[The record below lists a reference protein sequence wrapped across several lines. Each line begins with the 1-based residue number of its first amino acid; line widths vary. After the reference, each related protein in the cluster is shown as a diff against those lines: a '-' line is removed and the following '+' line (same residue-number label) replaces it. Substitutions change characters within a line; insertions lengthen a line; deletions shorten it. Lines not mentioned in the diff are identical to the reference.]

1 MSRQFSLLI
10 ATKPV
15 WATDPV
21 LVDALVDTVY
31 SVQLVASDTLTFA
44 VRTGVL
50 CPGVTM
56 DAAGLLTGSPTAE
69 GTYVFTVRA
78 EGDSPTVF
86 TDRTFKQV
94 VAAFPTWI
102 TASALPDMVA
112 GSAGQAQLVAQS
124 TAFFTVATGFLPS
137 GVTMTPQGLLSGTP
151 ASSGTYGFTV
161 KATSASP
168 LFETDK
174 TFAVVVK
181 TSPAWVTA
189 PVLAD
194 AVTGTAVSVQLQAT
208 EGATYTIVAGQLRGG
223 LAMSPTGLVSG
234 TPALPGSFG
243 FTVRAS
249 NATGYG
255 VDRAFTLLVVSTP
268 TWATPATL
276 PDFVADQPMSLQFQA
291 AGATSYELIGTL
303 PTGLSFAAQ
312 SGVLSGTPTVSGT
325 YGFDVKALTASVSVS
340 STRTFAVL
348 VSKRPV
354 FTTAAAIAS
363 AVRGGTVSGTIA
375 AQDAVSYSVTA
386 GAVPTG
392 ATLGASGTL
401 TGTYNAAGT
410 FSFDVKAA
418 GTSAAVTAKRTFTQT
433 IVETPTWLT
442 SQAISSLRYDA
453 VSLQLDA
460 SYAVQYTAQTALPAG
475 LTLSSSG
482 LLEGAATAVG
492 AFPFTVRASSSVP
505 AVFSD
510 RVFTITV
517 ASVPTWVTP
526 AGALDSYGVGLAVS
540 FALEA
545 TTAGSYVLK
554 SGVVPQGLSLASTGL
569 LTGTP
574 TTAETQTFTVR
585 ASSGGSVYADRTF
598 VATVS
603 SLPAWTTSSPLA
615 DIAKDAA
622 YSFTLVASNTGS
634 YTLQSGSLPAGVTLA
649 SATGVLS
656 GTPTVAGSYSF
667 TIRATRTGAASVF
680 VDRAFTLLIATM
692 PTWTTAAG
700 LANTAQSVA
709 YSFSLLAS
717 NASATGFAVTA
728 GALPPGVSLGTD
740 GTLSGTPSAVGAYS
754 FTVKATSTTSST
766 VFATRAFT
774 LTTVPMPVWTTTS
787 LVDVAAG
794 SVYSLQLTATNA
806 VSFALKTGTLPTGL
820 TLSSGGLL
828 SGTPSAAGSFSFTI
842 TATGDAANALTDQ
855 ALTQLV
861 ATTPT
866 WVTSGTLSNT
876 AQSVA
881 YSFALVATNANATGF
896 SVTSG
901 ALPPGVTLGAN
912 GTLAGTPTAL
922 STYNFTVRALS
933 TTSSTIFATRAFTL
947 TTVPLPVWTTTSLV
961 DVASGV
967 VYSMQLAATNAVS
980 YALKTGTLPTG
991 LSLSSGGLLTGTPS
1005 AAGSFSFTITATGN
1019 ATNALTDQALTQLV
1033 ATTPTWTTAPSLA
1046 NTAQNVAYSFALLA
1060 SNANATGF
1068 SVTSGTLPAGVA
1080 LSTAGVLSGTPTALA
1095 TYSFTVRTSST
1106 TSATIFADRAF
1117 TLTTVPLPVWTTTS
1131 LTDVASGS
1139 AYSVQL
1145 VATNAVSF
1153 AVKTGTLPTGLSL
1166 SSGGLLSGTPS
1177 ASGTFSFTITATGNA
1192 TNALTD
1198 QALTQIVA
1206 TTPTWTT
1213 GAALLSTAQSVAYSF
1228 ALVATDA
1235 LVTGYSLLSGTL
1247 PAGVTLGTDG
1257 TLSGTPTA
1265 ASTYNFTV
1273 RVRSVLSASIFADRA
1288 FSLTTVPLPVW
1299 SSPAAGAL
1307 TDLPTGAAIATVN
1320 FVATDGLM
1328 YAVQTGT
1335 LPTGL
1340 ALSSGGAL
1348 TGTPTAAGSF
1358 SFTVRATGNAANA
1371 TADRAFSQIVA
1382 AVPVWTTGAGL
1393 ADIPDS
1399 TAVSFQFVATS
1410 AVSYALTSGSLPPG
1424 LSLSSGGLLTGT
1436 AGTTLATYSFTI
1448 RATGSSAVAFAD
1460 QAFTQNV
1467 VSNIPLNYLRYHGV
1481 AVNSY
1486 THSMV
1491 LGADGR
1497 AYGCGNDTEG
1507 YVTGTAGG
1515 LVLMT
1520 QVPVVTNIVEFGK
1533 QSPFNHTYAKDSS
1546 GQWWTWGTYAANAL
1560 GTGSTTGGITTP
1572 VTWNGLANVVRMVHD
1587 GHTTG
1592 TSTFAQTGDGSWYRW
1607 GANLNGC
1614 LGTGNTTAMP
1624 TPTLFTALT
1633 NIKQVEGGHSAGF
1646 LFLLENGDVY
1656 ALGLQRNATANVNL
1670 TTPTLVISNVKYIY
1684 GGHAARAH
1692 FVLKNDGTIWCWG
1705 RNPFGQLG
1713 LGDLSIVSYTAPVR
1727 NTAIE
1732 ALGTIK
1738 DISTSGDHTLVLL
1751 STGVVKAAGSSNFY
1765 KNATGNVTSFETL
1778 AGLPAIKHIIAQ
1790 RTHCI
1795 YISESL
1801 QMYVSGQNAN
1811 IECGIEN
1818 VPALDPTLLTTS
1830 FALSPFAQTP
1840 KWNTPAAITMTSGTP
1855 KRLDASAAGT
1865 YYVQSG
1871 SLTGGMSLS
1880 MDGLISGNAAA
1891 GSYSFTVR
1899 AYGASASGFADR
1911 AFTLTVSDSGI
1922 KEVVCCSSAW
1932 TMMLMTDG
1940 TVYSQGYSPEGY
1952 MGNGSGITSYAT
1964 PTKIASLSNIVDI
1977 AVAGNQLTFA
1987 ALDASGVVWCWG
1999 VNNASNRTGT
2009 NTASGTNIYIP
2020 IANTFLPTI
2029 TKLFSG
2035 GPNIGNVWAITTT
2048 GAVWTWGRT
2057 DFNAGTITGT
2067 ATPIT
2072 ISGLTDIV
2080 KVSQG
2085 STVVAL
2091 SSTGVSY
2098 SFSHITSTTSGS
2110 TDQAMMG
2117 TGAIN
2122 GTNVPRQLSTE
2133 VADVVAY
2140 NSGIVQLMKNGDVL
2154 FNGYQNVGNTVTTR
2168 WYFPTKNDAASG
2180 RNVVALYGGYG
2191 SAYYM
2196 RTGAGSMYYFDL
2208 APDNDWLPGGGSSH
2222 ATGYFMPVTVPTPMV
2237 KSLNEGYIFRTL
2249 WTQGQDGRVYAL
2261 GSQTWTTTDTTATR
2275 YNDPV
2280 SVPVMTTFAQ
2290 QNTLNSFGKYRGM
2303 AMPGNNAMGFY
2314 IRDNGLVYGYGDN
2327 SDSKVLGSGTGNLT
2341 LTQVSTLANIV
2352 QVACCESHSYAMDN
2366 SGAWYVWGKYPA
2378 GSRGDGSTTL
2388 GTTTPVA
2395 FTTPYSIAKIV
2406 CSARS
2411 SIAWTTN
2418 GDLVMWGAN
2427 DNGELANGTTTM
2439 VSSPVP
2445 FTALTNVKTVYPRTL
2460 GFGLLLNNGD
2470 LYITGRR
2477 SGAAATTAILV
2488 SSNVSDLWGDY
2499 ASQFLRKTD
2508 GSIWVWGENGRLT
2521 LGTGFASAVSHTSLT
2536 RHTALEALGTVKH
2549 IVSNNQATVVL
2560 LTSGAVYACGDTP
2573 YYKGTNAG
2581 FNATFELLSM
2591 PAMTYVHHNGYVG
2604 TYVTSDLKVYV
2615 SGNTYTGYETAGAFY
2630 NAGIRTPGFQ
2640 IAPLGDK
2647 PYWSSP
2653 ADLSGPAL
2661 NVAYS
2666 KQLLAVDAYSFA
2678 VLSGTLPAGLAL
2690 SSTGVLSGTPTAA
2703 GSYNWTVRALGG
2715 STTTYAD
2722 KAFSM
2727 DLAATQSPDA
2737 EFEALKAASRLV
2749 VTGGT
2754 FSMAAFSMLPKT
2766 NVYDFVAVDV
2776 TTGTT
2781 AVTTFNFSLWTG
2793 TAYNTFSATP
2803 AALSGYTAATSTGS
2817 TAVSS
2822 NTTYY
2827 TRFLVSMNLLTVQVY
2842 TGFTSATWTL
2852 TGQTMSKTYVI
2863 PADMGDASMENA
2875 SFSSTGLSNVFSINV
2890 PFLTARVYQ
2899 RGIAKSNTTSFVLA
2913 SNGDVYGA
2921 GYNTDGRLTGVVGT
2935 ASNTFTKVPSLGGIT
2950 HFNEGSEY
2958 GAQLMYAR
2966 DASGTWFQWGTG
2978 VAYERGDGTITTGVL
2993 PPRAFPYLPGMSR
3006 VVKGANGNTFGLA
3019 GGKWYMWGPNA
3030 QGQIGNGTTAAIA
3043 LPTEFTAL
3051 TGIKDVGSATRGFVF
3066 LLNNGNLYGTGNF
3079 DDTSADKLTPT
3090 LLTTGVHKVIGT
3102 DQGYIALKTTG
3113 WVYSSYIGNNTN
3125 TLATAPASLAILN
3138 SAPIRAFSASNAAVI
3153 LYTTGAS
3160 SGIGWSDNFSS
3171 TNAVSIP
3178 GGQAISGLPS
3188 NVAYAHIEN
3197 HTTWVTY
3204 DLKFYTAGNN
3214 AGFQTGFNTGARN
3227 NTQQL
3232 TLGFQMAPLSR
3243 VPTWNTTA
3251 SITRTAVGSAIAMQF
3266 DATDAR
3272 AYRVVAGSLPAGLVM
3287 SQDGSLTGTV
3297 TASAGAFAFTVRA
3310 YGMTN
3315 NSISDRSFS
3324 WTITSQSQDTEFE
3337 AFKTAGRIAK
3347 VSNKYDLGSYSF
3359 LPTDGSYD
3367 FVVADRVTTTT
3378 PGAAFAFSLFT
3389 GGTGTG
3395 SFNTYGAKS
3404 ASVASADTLLL
3415 LQGEGGSI
3423 VDTSTFARSVT
3434 NGGGVTQSSG
3444 QSRFGSKS
3452 LLFDGTANGYL
3463 TVPANASFAFGTGDY
3478 TIEAWILLTL
3488 GNAARSIVCSEAVN
3502 SAGSFG
3508 LLLSGSDLIARID
3521 GAANDIT
3528 APSAISVGQWLH
3540 VAAVRASGVLT
3551 LYVNGTAA
3559 ASGTRTQNVT
3569 QNNPRI
3575 GNANGFTIPFQGYMD
3590 ELRIAPSAAYTS
3602 NFAVASSPFVLSNP
3616 ASVTA
3621 NTDYYARLR
3630 IDAAQMTYS
3639 LYSSFTPAT
3648 WTFGAP
3654 IMTQTMPINATD
3666 VSMESLTVLTSSA
3679 GTLQNLWSAN
3689 TPVLTAGT
3697 KVRTVSGTDNGTY
3710 ILTSDGSVYA
3720 AGYNQD
3726 GRLSGTA
3733 GTANNTFF
3741 KIAGLSNIVRLT
3753 TYGASSMCMAQD
3765 TSGIWYMFGNTSQ
3778 RGDGLTTSVLMP
3790 PTVWTYLKDV
3800 VDIVSCGSGRFA
3812 KTKAGLWYCWGSNGT
3827 GVIGQGNT
3835 SAYNTIYQTAPV
3847 QNLKDV
3853 QCCNNAA
3860 LFLTNDGVLYGTGNF
3875 QDGVG
3880 NRTTPVQFLTSVNRV
3895 FAGNDSYIALKN
3907 DGTWWG
3913 GGRNV
3918 FGDLFLG
3925 NTTVVPA
3932 QTPVTIPYLNGIKV
3946 RALEMCSPG
3955 CALVTTSDGNVFA
3968 VGDGNVFRSTAGV
3981 VTTPVQLANVSGDV
3995 AYSRSGMN
4003 SHSATCTVKF
4013 DGKLWTSG
4021 ATSTDYY
4028 QTGFA
4033 GGNPRNPTY
4042 LSGFTI
4048 APLSRT
4054 PTWNTPSNL
4063 APIVLNV
4070 VTYYRLEASDARLFK
4085 IVSGSLPTGITM
4097 GTDGLL
4103 TGTATVAA
4111 PFSVTVRAYGWTSGA
4126 FVDRTFTGAAIL
4138 VLAGGPI
4145 GVPAGATVTNTA
4157 ALLGPDRLP
4166 VYLFNNSIYDGTFSY
4181 HSAGNT
4187 TSDTITIT
4195 FPSAVT
4201 VREVRVWRRSSGDS
4215 GYDSI
4220 VIRGGSTVI
4229 VPNTTVTPPPTGT
4242 PDVQIGGAFISSP
4255 YASYVVASPAAYTS
4269 YSFVVSRVSPGH
4281 IVFGEIVLI
4290 G

>member
-31 SVQLVASDTLTFA
+31 SVQLVASDTSTFA
-44 VRTGVL
+44 VRTGAL
-50 CPGVTM
+50 PPGVTM

-78 EGDSPTVF
+78 EGDSPSVF

-112 GSAGQAQLVAQS
+112 GSAGQVQLVAQS
-124 TAFFTVATGFLPS
+124 TAFFTLASGFLPS
-137 GVTMTPQGLLSGTP
+137 GVTMSPQGLLSGTP
-151 ASSGTYGFTV
+151 ATSGTYGFTV

-174 TFAVVVK
+174 TFSVIVK

-189 PVLAD
+189 PVLVD
-194 AVTGTAVSVQLQAT
+194 AVTGTAVSIQLEAT

-268 TWATPATL
+268 TWATSETL
-276 PDFVADQPMSLQFQA
+276 PDLVADQPVSLQFQA
-291 AGATSYELIGTL
+291 AGATSYQLIGTL
-303 PTGLSFAAQ
+303 PTGLSFA
-312 SGVLSGTPTVSGT
+312 SNGVLSGTPTVAGT
-325 YGFDVKALTASVSVS
+325 YGFDVKALTASAAVT

-354 FTTAAAIAS
+354 FTTAAAVAP
-363 AVRGGTVSGTIA
+363 AVRGGTASGTIA

-392 ATLGASGTL
+392 TTLGASGTL

-418 GTSAAVTAKRTFTQT
+418 GTSATVTAKRTFTQT
-433 IVETPTWLT
+433 VVETPVWTT
-442 SQAISSLRYDA
+442 PQAIASLRYDT
-453 VSLQLDA
+453 VSLQLES
-460 SYAVQYTAQTALPAG
+460 SYAVEYSAQTTLPAG

-492 AFPFTVRASSSVP
+492 AFPFTVRALSSIAGVHT
-505 AVFSD
+505 D

-517 ASVPTWVTP
+517 TDVPAWVTP

-540 FALEA
+540 FAFEA
-545 TTAGSYVLK
+545 STAGSYVMK
-554 SGVVPQGLSLASTGL
+554 SGALPQGLSLASTGL

-574 TTAETQTFTVR
+574 TAVETQTFSVR
-585 ASSGGSVYADRTF
+585 ASSGSVYADRTF
-598 VATVS
+598 DATVS
-603 SLPAWTTSSPLA
+603 SLPVWTTSSPLA

-622 YSFTLVASNTGS
+622 YSFTLVASNTGT
-634 YTLQSGSLPAGVTLA
+634 YTVQSGTLPTGVTLA

-680 VDRAFTLLIATM
+680 VDRSFTLLIATM
-692 PTWTTAAG
+692 PTWTAG
-700 LANTAQSVA
+700 ASLANTAQSVA
-709 YSFSLLAS
+709 YSFALLAS
-717 NASATGFAVTA
+717 NANATGFAVTA
-728 GALPPGVSLGTD
+728 GALPPGVTLSSAGV
-740 GTLSGTPSAVGAYS
+740 LSGTPSSVGTYS
-754 FTVKATSTTSST
+754 FTVKATSTTSAT
-766 VFATRAFT
+766 IFATRAFT
-774 LTTVPMPVWTTTS
+774 LTTVPLPVWTTTA
-787 LVDVAAG
+787 LVDVPAG
-794 SVYSLQLTATNA
+794 AVYSVQLAATNA
-806 VSFALKTGTLPTGL
+806 VSFAVKTGTLPTGL

-828 SGTPSAAGSFSFTI
+828 SGTPSAAGT
-842 TATGDAANALTDQ
+842 
-855 ALTQLV
+855 
-861 ATTPT
+861 
-866 WVTSGTLSNT
+866 
-876 AQSVA
+876 
-881 YSFALVATNANATGF
+881 
-896 SVTSG
+896 
-901 ALPPGVTLGAN
+901 
-912 GTLAGTPTAL
+912 
-922 STYNFTVRALS
+922 
-933 TTSSTIFATRAFTL
+933 
-947 TTVPLPVWTTTSLV
+947 
-961 DVASGV
+961 
-967 VYSMQLAATNAVS
+967 
-980 YALKTGTLPTG
+980 
-991 LSLSSGGLLTGTPS
+991 
-1005 AAGSFSFTITATGN
+1005 FSFTITATGN

-1033 ATTPTWTTAPSLA
+1033 ATTPTWTTAASLANTAQSVAYSFTLVATNANATGFSVTTGALPLGVTLSSAGVLSGTPTALSTYNFTVRALSTTSSTIFADRAFTLTTVPLPAWTTSSLVDVASGVVYSVQLAATNAVSFALKTGTLPTGLSLSSGGLLSGTPSAAGTFSFTITATGNAINALTDQALVQLVATTPTWTTAASLA
-1046 NTAQNVAYSFALLA
+1046 NTAQNVAYSFALVA
-1060 SNANATGF
+1060 TNANATGF
-1068 SVTSGTLPAGVA
+1068 SVTSGSLPVGVS

-1095 TYSFTVRTSST
+1095 TYSFTVRALST
-1106 TSATIFADRAF
+1106 TSSLVFADRAF

-1131 LTDVASGS
+1131 LTDVASGVV
-1139 AYSVQL
+1139 YSVQL
-1145 VATNAVSF
+1145 AATNAVSY
-1153 AVKTGTLPTGLSL
+1153 ALKTGTLPTGLSL

-1177 ASGTFSFTITATGNA
+1177 ASGTFNFTITATGNA

-1213 GAALLSTAQSVAYSF
+1213 GASLANTAQSVAYSF
-1228 ALVATDA
+1228 ALVATNA
-1235 LVTGYSLLSGTL
+1235 LATGYSLLSGTL

-1265 ASTYNFTV
+1265 ATTYNFTV

-1307 TDLPTGAAIATVN
+1307 TDLPTGSAITTIN
-1320 FVATDGLM
+1320 FVATNGVT
-1328 YAVQTGT
+1328 YAVQTGS

-1340 ALSSGGAL
+1340 SLSSGGAL

-1358 SFTVRATGNAANA
+1358 SFTVRATGNATNA
-1371 TADRAFSQIVA
+1371 TADRAFTQIVA
-1382 AVPVWTTGAGL
+1382 ATPVWTTSASL
-1393 ADIPDS
+1393 ADLATS
-1399 TAVSFQFVATS
+1399 TAVSFQFVATD
-1410 AVSYALTSGSLPPG
+1410 AVSYALTSGTLPTG

-1436 AGTTLATYSFTI
+1436 TNDNAVTYNYTIRATGTSAVAFADRAFTQNVQVALAYVPYRGLRVGENVSFVLASDGSVYGCAGGDGRRTGATETQSVLTAVPNLSGIVRLGEGGHAQGVNFAQTSSGQWYVWGNRNAGAVGDGTGNTGSIAPTAWSYVPNIIRMVSASGTNTFALTSGGTWYYWGQNASGELGTGNTSAVLSPTAFAALANVKDIAAQTYGGFMYLLEDGSVYATGPTDGTRANLTTPTLIITGVTRMYAGLHASFVQKSDGTWWCWGANGSQALGLGHANVVSSTSPVRNTYLEGIGSIRHIASGSANTIVVLSSGGVISMGNRANSGSETGTATATLADLPSVYHTASGWSANTFWLTTSGALWSGGNNVNKQCGDATASPRPRSALSISFTPAPLAITPTWCTPSGISGTTVFSKRLLAQDAGTFALLSGSLPAGLTLSPDGLLSGTIAVGTSAAFTI
-1448 RATGSSAVAFAD
+1448 RATGYNVA
-1460 QAFTQNV
+1460 
-1467 VSNIPLNYLRYHGV
+1467 
-1481 AVNSY
+1481 SY
-1486 THSMV
+1486 
-1491 LGADGR
+1491 
-1497 AYGCGNDTEG
+1497 
-1507 YVTGTAGG
+1507 
-1515 LVLMT
+1515 
-1520 QVPVVTNIVEFGK
+1520 
-1533 QSPFNHTYAKDSS
+1533 
-1546 GQWWTWGTYAANAL
+1546 
-1560 GTGSTTGGITTP
+1560 
-1572 VTWNGLANVVRMVHD
+1572 
-1587 GHTTG
+1587 
-1592 TSTFAQTGDGSWYRW
+1592 
-1607 GANLNGC
+1607 
-1614 LGTGNTTAMP
+1614 
-1624 TPTLFTALT
+1624 
-1633 NIKQVEGGHSAGF
+1633 
-1646 LFLLENGDVY
+1646 
-1656 ALGLQRNATANVNL
+1656 
-1670 TTPTLVISNVKYIY
+1670 
-1684 GGHAARAH
+1684 
-1692 FVLKNDGTIWCWG
+1692 
-1705 RNPFGQLG
+1705 
-1713 LGDLSIVSYTAPVR
+1713 
-1727 NTAIE
+1727 
-1732 ALGTIK
+1732 
-1738 DISTSGDHTLVLL
+1738 
-1751 STGVVKAAGSSNFY
+1751 
-1765 KNATGNVTSFETL
+1765 
-1778 AGLPAIKHIIAQ
+1778 
-1790 RTHCI
+1790 
-1795 YISESL
+1795 
-1801 QMYVSGQNAN
+1801 
-1811 IECGIEN
+1811 
-1818 VPALDPTLLTTS
+1818 
-1830 FALSPFAQTP
+1830 
-1840 KWNTPAAITMTSGTP
+1840 
-1855 KRLDASAAGT
+1855 
-1865 YYVQSG
+1865 
-1871 SLTGGMSLS
+1871 
-1880 MDGLISGNAAA
+1880 
-1891 GSYSFTVR
+1891 
-1899 AYGASASGFADR
+1899 ADR

-1922 KEVVCCSSAW
+1922 KKVCACSSAW
-1932 TMMLMTDG
+1932 TMILMTDG
-1940 TVYSQGYSPEGY
+1940 NVYSQGYSPEGY
-1952 MGNGSGITSYAT
+1952 MGNGSGVTSYAV

-1977 AVAGNQLTFA
+1977 AVAGNQFTFA

-2009 NTASGTNIYIP
+2009 NTASGTNVYIP

-2029 TKLFSG
+2029 TKLCSG
-2035 GPNIGNVWAITTT
+2035 GPNIGNVWALTAT

-2057 DFNAGTITGT
+2057 DFNAGNVNGT
-2067 ATPIT
+2067 AIPIQ
-2072 ISGLTDIV
+2072 IPGLTDIV

-2085 STVVAL
+2085 SSVIAL

-2098 SFSHITSTTSGS
+2098 SFNHVLSVTAGTS
-2110 TDQAMMG
+2110 DQAMLG
-2117 TGAIN
+2117 TGITGA
-2122 GTNVPRQLSTE
+2122 GNVARQLSTE

-2140 NSGIVQLMKNGDVL
+2140 NVGIVQLMKNGDVL
-2154 FNGYQNVGNTVTTR
+2154 FNGYQYVGNTTLTLWV
-2168 WYFPTKNDAASG
+2168 FPTKNVAASG

-2191 SAYYM
+2191 SSYYM
-2196 RTGAGSMYYFDL
+2196 RTAAGAMYYFDL
-2208 APDNDWLPGGGSSH
+2208 GPDNDWLPFSGSAH

-2249 WTQGQDGRVYAL
+2249 WTQGQDGRVYAF
-2261 GSQTWTTTDTTATR
+2261 GAQTWTTTDTSGTR

-2280 SVPVMTTFAQ
+2280 SVPLMTTFAQ
-2290 QNTLNSFGKYRGM
+2290 QNTLNSGGQYRGM
-2303 AMPGNNAMGFY
+2303 AMAGNNPVGFY
-2314 IRDNGLVYGYGDN
+2314 IRDNGQVYGFGRNDSGD
-2327 SDSKVLGSGTGNLT
+2327 VLGTVSSSNIT

-2352 QVACCESHSYAMDN
+2352 QISCCETHSYAMDN
-2366 SGAWYVWGKYPA
+2366 TGVWYVWGKSAA
-2378 GSRGDGSTTL
+2378 GSRGDGSTT
-2388 GTTTPVA
+2388 TVVA
-2395 FTTPYSIAKIV
+2395 APTVFTTAYSIAKIV
-2406 CSARS
+2406 CAARS

-2418 GDLVMWGAN
+2418 GDLIMWGAN

-2439 VSSPVP
+2439 VASPVP
-2445 FTALTNVKTVYPRTL
+2445 FTALTNVKTVYSRTL
-2460 GFGLLLNNGD
+2460 GFGFLLNNGD

-2477 SGAAATTAILV
+2477 SGAVATTAVLV
-2488 SSNVSDLWGDY
+2488 SSNVTDLWGDY
-2499 ASQFLRKTD
+2499 SSQFLRKTD
-2508 GSIWVWGENGRLT
+2508 GSIWIWGENGRLT
-2521 LGTGFASAVSHTSLT
+2521 LGTGFASAVSHTALA

-2549 IVSNNQATVVL
+2549 IVSNNQVTIVL

-2581 FNATFELLSM
+2581 FNGTFELLSM

-2615 SGNTYTGYETAGAFY
+2615 SGNSFTGYETAGAFY
-2630 NAGIRTPGFQ
+2630 NAGARTPPFQ

-2647 PYWSSP
+2647 PNWSSP

-2666 KQLLAVDAYSFA
+2666 KQLLAVDAYTFN
-2678 VLSGTLPAGLAL
+2678 VLSGTLPTGLAL
-2690 SSTGVLSGTPTAA
+2690 STAGVLSGTPTAA
-2703 GSYNWTVRALGG
+2703 GSYNWTVRAYGG

-2754 FSMAAFSMLPKT
+2754 FSMGAFSMLPKT

-2817 TAVSS
+2817 TTVSS

-2827 TRFLVSMNLLTVQVY
+2827 TRFLVSTNLLTVQVY

-2863 PADMGDASMENA
+2863 PAAMGDASMENA
-2875 SFSSTGLSNVFSINV
+2875 SISSTGLSNVFSINV

-2899 RGIAKSNTTSFVLA
+2899 RGIAKSGTTSFVLA

-2935 ASNTFTKVPSLGGIT
+2935 ASNTFSKISGLGGIT

-2958 GAQLMYAR
+2958 NGQLMYAR
-2966 DASGTWFQWGTG
+2966 DSSGTWFQWG
-2978 VAYERGDGTITTGVL
+2978 VSSAYERGDGTNSSGAV
-2993 PPRAFPYLPGMSR
+2993 PPRAFANLPNMVR
-3006 VVKGANGNTFGLA
+3006 VVRGANANTFA
-3019 GGKWYMWGPNA
+3019 QTSSGKWYMWGPNA

-3079 DDTSADKLTPT
+3079 DDNGPDKLTPT

-3138 SAPIRAFSASNAAVI
+3138 SAPIRSFSASNAAVI
-3153 LYTTGAS
+3153 LYTTGSS

-3214 AGFQTGFNTGARN
+3214 SGFQTGFNTGARN

-3232 TLGFQMAPLSR
+3232 TLGFPMAPLSR
-3243 VPTWNTTA
+3243 VPTWNTSA
-3251 SITRTAVGSAIAMQF
+3251 AITQTAVGSAIAMQF

-3272 AYRVVAGSLPAGLVM
+3272 AYRVVNGALPAGLVM
-3287 SQDGSLTGTV
+3287 SQDGSLTGTI

-3315 NSISDRSFS
+3315 NSIADRAFS
-3324 WTITSQSQDTEFE
+3324 WTIVAQALDTEFE
-3337 AFKTAGRIAK
+3337 ALKTAGRITL
-3347 VSNKYDLGSYSF
+3347 SGGNYDLGSYSF
-3359 LPTDGSYD
+3359 LPTDGLYD
-3367 FVVADRVTTTT
+3367 YVVTARSSTTTLAT
-3378 PGAAFAFSLFT
+3378 NISFKLFT

-3395 SFNTYGAKS
+3395 ALNSYSYSLPTS
-3404 ASVASADTLLL
+3404 ALVRILLH
-3415 LQGEGGSI
+3415 GDGSSI
-3423 VDTSTFARSVT
+3423 VDSSPSARSLT
-3434 NGGGVTQSSG
+3434 NAGGVSLSSAQSK
-3444 QSRFGSKS
+3444 FGGKS
-3452 LLFDGTANGYL
+3452 LLFDGSATGY
-3463 TVPANASFAFGTGDY
+3463 VSCSSDSAFAFGTGDF
-3478 TIEAWILLTL
+3478 TVEAYVYNL
-3488 GNAARSIVCSEAVN
+3488 GTQRGTVYSTEAAN
-3502 SAGSFG
+3502 TAGSLAVWFPDT
-3508 LLLSGSDLIARID
+3508 S
-3521 GAANDIT
+3521 T
-3528 APSAISVGQWLH
+3528 ISVRINGTGQDLQCAWPSSNNNRWTH
-3540 VAAVRASGVLT
+3540 VAVVRANTVLSIYVDGVNC
-3551 LYVNGTAA
+3551 V
-3559 ASGTRTQNVT
+3559 SGTRNVSVT
-3569 QNNPRI
+3569 QNTPRF
-3575 GNANGFTIPFQGYMD
+3575 GGLGGFTDYNFLGYLD
-3590 ELRIAPSAAYTS
+3590 DVRVSSSAVYLS
-3602 NFAVASSPFVLSNP
+3602 NFAPPSSALPDASQF
-3616 ASVTA
+3616 AA
-3621 NTDYYARLR
+3621 NTDYFIRVQIGPTQTR
-3630 IDAAQMTYS
+3630 HEV
-3639 LYSSFTPAT
+3639 YSSFTPGT
-3648 WTFGAP
+3648 WTFG
-3654 IMTQTMPINATD
+3654 TLLYSQVYFVFVTD
-3666 VSMESLTVLTSSA
+3666 VSLESFVASPGA
-3679 GTLQNLWSAN
+3679 NGTLSNIYSVN

-3726 GRLSGTA
+3726 GRLNGTA

-3741 KIAGLSNIVRLT
+3741 KVAGLSNIVRLT

-3765 TSGIWYMFGNTSQ
+3765 NSGIWYMFGNTSM
-3778 RGDGLTTSVLMP
+3778 RGDGLATSVLMT
-3790 PTVWTYLKDV
+3790 PTVWTYLNDV
-3800 VDIVSCGSGRFA
+3800 VDIVSCGQARFA
-3812 KTKAGLWYCWGSNGT
+3812 KTKSGIWYCWGPNSNG
-3827 GVIGQGNT
+3827 VLGQGNT
-3835 SAYNTIYQTAPV
+3835 SAVNNIYLIAPV
-3847 QNLKDV
+3847 SNLKDV
-3853 QCCNNAA
+3853 QVGSSSAV
-3860 LFLTNDGVLYGTGNF
+3860 FLTNDGVVYGTGNF

-3880 NRTTPVQFLTSVNRV
+3880 NRTTPVQFMTGVNRI

-3918 FGDLFLG
+3918 YGDLFLG
-3925 NTTVVPA
+3925 NTTAVPA

-3946 RALEMCSPG
+3946 RALEMCATG
-3955 CALVTTSDGNVFA
+3955 CSLVTTSDGNVFA
-3968 VGDGNVFRSTAGV
+3968 VGERNAFASGAGGF
-3981 VTTPVQLANVSGDV
+3981 VTTPVQLANVAGDV
-3995 AYSRSGMN
+3995 AFSRSGAQ

-4021 ATSTDYY
+4021 ATSTDFY

-4042 LSGFTI
+4042 LSTFTM

-4054 PTWNTPSNL
+4054 PTWNTSAVSNIFIGYAFSL
-4063 APIVLNV
+4063 
-4070 VTYYRLEASDARLFK
+4070 RLDASDARMYK
-4085 IVSGSLPTGITM
+4085 VIAGSLPTGLSLSV
-4097 GTDGLL
+4097 DGLL
-4103 TGTATVAA
+4103 SGTPTVVAT
-4111 PFSVTVRAYGWTSGA
+4111 SSWTVRAFGMTSGA
-4126 FVDRTFTGAAIL
+4126 FADRAFTASAL
-4138 VLAGGPI
+4138 TLLAGGP
-4145 GVPAGATVTNTA
+4145 AGLPSGASVTNTA
-4157 ALLGPDRLP
+4157 GLLSPDRLP
-4166 VYLFNNSIYDGTFSY
+4166 VYLFNNSIFDGANGVYNSY

-4187 TSDTITIT
+4187 ASDTITIT

-4201 VREVRVWRRSSGDS
+4201 VREVRVWRRSSGDP

-4220 VIRGGSTVI
+4220 LIRGGSTVI
-4229 VPNTTVTPPPTGT
+4229 VPSTTVIPPPTFT

-4269 YSFVVSRVSPGH
+4269 YSFVVSRNPAGH